1 VICLRDRQPPHIG
14 RDSKRVPEH
23 TQWVDQVARTEGNA
37 LVLDQ
42 APIVARDT
50 HVAVREQRNAQIG
63 PEPARVARLLG
74 PRVVRV
80 LRVSRYGCQVGRVV
94 SELCSR

>member
-14 RDSKRVPEH
+14 RDSKRIPEH

-50 HVAVREQRNAQIG
+50 HVAVREQRNAQVG
-63 PEPARVARLLG
+63 PEPASVARLLG